1 MEDQDHASSSIVEHF
16 SVLIDPRIE
25 RTRDHKLVDILVIAL
40 SAVICGAEHFTE
52 MAAFGEAK
60 EAWFR
65 TFLELPKG
73 IPSHDTFGRV
83 LSVLDPAQFQAC
95 FLNWIR
101 EIAKLKLGE
110 VVAID
115 GKSLNGT
122 IDTWSGKTASKIISA
137 WASSAGLVIG
147 QKHVPEGSSEINVV
161 PELLKVL
168 MLKGC
173 IVTVDA
179 ANCQTKNAKIIIERG
194 GDYVFA
200 LKENH
205 PVLHGDVQKTFE
217 FEAKTDFRQVRHS
230 VFETQEKGHGR
241 IETRRY
247 VLIDD
252 PTYIDYLN
260 IDGRWFGLGSICR
273 VERERRIGDKVE
285 RNTAYFIS
293 SLTGSA
299 EQLEHAIRSHWE
311 VENSLHWRLDIAF
324 REDQSRVRLGYAA
337 ENFAVIRHIALNLLK
352 TDKTLKLGVKSKRL
366 AAGWDESYLL
376 KILACDSATRL
387 P

>member
-1 MEDQDHASSSIVEHF
+1 MDERTSIHAHF
-16 SVLIDPRIE
+16 SGLIDPRIE
-25 RTRDHKLVDILVIAL
+25 RTRQHKLIDILVIAL

-52 MAAFGEAK
+52 MEAFGKAK
-60 EAWFR
+60 ETWFR
-65 TFLELPKG
+65 TFLELPNG

-83 LSVLDPAQFQAC
+83 LSLLDAAQFQAC
-95 FLNWIR
+95 FLNWVR
-101 EIAKLKLGE
+101 EMAQLKLGE
-110 VVAID
+110 VIAID
-115 GKSLNGT
+115 GKQLNGS
-122 IDTWSGKTASKIISA
+122 IDTGSGKTASQIISA
-137 WASSAGLVIG
+137 WATSAGLVIG
-147 QKHVPEGSSEINVV
+147 QMHTPEGTNEIAVV

-179 ANCQTKNAKIIIERG
+179 ANCQTKNAQIVVERG

-205 PVLHGDVQKTFE
+205 PALYADVQKAFD
-217 FEAKTDFRQVRHS
+217 FEAQTDFRQVRHS
-230 VFETQEKGHGR
+230 TFETREKGHGR

-260 IDGRWFGLGSICR
+260 ADGRWFKLGSICR
-273 VERERRIGDKVE
+273 VERERRIGDTVE
-285 RNTAYFIS
+285 RNTAFYLS

-299 EQLEHAIRSHWE
+299 EQLEYAIRSHWE
-311 VENSLHWRLDIAF
+311 VENGLHWRLDIAF

-352 TDKTLKLGVKSKRL
+352 SDKTKKLGVKSKRL
-366 AAGWDESYLL
+366 VAGWDETYLL
-376 KILACDSATRL
+376 HLVAGNLKI
-387 P
+387 

>member
-1 MEDQDHASSSIVEHF
+1 MEDHTSIVAHF
-16 SVLIDPRIE
+16 SVLVDPRIDH
-25 RTRDHKLVDILVIAL
+25 TREHKLVDILVIAL

-52 MAAFGEAK
+52 METFGKSK

-65 TFLELPKG
+65 TFLELPNG

-83 LSVLDPAQFQAC
+83 LSLLDPAQFQAC
-95 FLNWIR
+95 FLNWVG

-110 VVAID
+110 VIAID
-115 GKSLNGT
+115 GKSLNGSV
-122 IDTWSGKTASKIISA
+122 DKWSGKTASKIISA
-137 WASSAGLVIG
+137 WAAGAGLVIG

-179 ANCQTKNAKIIIERG
+179 ANCQTKNAKLVIERG

-200 LKENH
+200 LKENQ
-205 PVLHGDVQKTFE
+205 PNLYTDVQKAFE
-217 FEAKTDFRQVRHS
+217 FESQTDFRAVRHS
-230 VFETQEKGHGR
+230 TFQTQEKGHGR

-260 IDGRWFGLGSICR
+260 VDGRWFRLGSICR
-273 VERERRIGDKVE
+273 VERERRIGDQVQ
-285 RNTAYFIS
+285 RNTAYYIS

-299 EQLEHAIRSHWE
+299 EQLEHAVRSHWE

-352 TDKTLKLGVKSKRL
+352 ADKTLKLGVKSKRL
-366 AAGWDESYLL
+366 AAGWDEDYLL
-376 KILACDSATRL
+376 KLLASNPETLNLKMR
-387 P
+387 